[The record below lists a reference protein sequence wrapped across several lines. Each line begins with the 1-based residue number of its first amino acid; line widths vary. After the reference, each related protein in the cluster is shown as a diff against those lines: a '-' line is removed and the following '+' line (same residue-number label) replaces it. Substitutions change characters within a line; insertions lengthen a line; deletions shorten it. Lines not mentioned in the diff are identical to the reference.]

1 MTATFLHLCART
13 LASLD
18 ADRATEDNGIGFS
31 ANDTSFGHRLANS
44 DPSAWS
50 EQLTAD
56 AWHTLIRYKRQLLT
70 FGLDMDS
77 IPTPALERSSNRG
90 NNLKIVTVTDGRF
103 AIAFPYDPA
112 LVARVKAIPG
122 RRFDPDTK
130 SWSAPLSS
138 APQVSALCASAGFTA
153 SDTATTAFCSENP
166 AEAHTAPLA
175 GTVTLQQGR
184 FRLAFPYD
192 PDAVR
197 DIKDVPGRRWD
208 ADEKVWTA
216 PVSSVRRVW
225 EFCDKY
231 GIDRTAFDR
240 VPDCDPVI
248 EPDISLDDRGY
259 VIRFP
264 FDRDLVQQVRD
275 LPTATFDKMLSA
287 WRVSRS
293 AGIEVAIFAEQTS
306 AVLSDSVTDLLTEA
320 RRQLARIDKSRA
332 TDAELNIPTLNGTLL
347 PFQRAGVV
355 YALEALGYSPQPD
368 GTWSKT
374 NA

>member
-18 ADRATEDNGIGFS
+18 GDHATEDNGIGFS

-44 DPSAWS
+44 DPSGWS

-56 AWHTLIRYKRQLLT
+56 AWHTLIRYKRQLLSH
-70 FGLDMDS
+70 GLDLDT
-77 IPTPALERSSNRG
+77 IPAPTLDKSSKRG
-90 NNLKIVTVTDGRF
+90 DHLKIVTFADGWFRV
-103 AIAFPYDPA
+103 AFPYDPA
-112 LVARVKAIPG
+112 LVAKIKTIPG

-130 SWSAPLSS
+130 AWAVPASSTPL
-138 APQVSALCASAGFTA
+138 VRALCATHGFTA
-153 SDTATTAFCSENP
+153 SDTATLAFQSETP
-166 AEAHTAPLA
+166 PEAHTAPLT
-175 GTVTLQQGR
+175 GTITLQDGR

-192 PDAVR
+192 PEAVR
-197 DIKDVPGRRWD
+197 DIKAINGRRWNP
-208 ADEKVWTA
+208 DEKVWTA
-216 PVSSVRRVW
+216 PISSVRLVW
-225 EFCDKY
+225 DFCDKY

-240 VPDCDPVI
+240 VPDSDPVI
-248 EPDISLDDRGY
+248 EPDISLDAKGFI
-259 VIRFP
+259 IRFP

-293 AGIEVAIFAEQTS
+293 AGIEVALFAEQTS
-306 AVLSDSVTDLLTEA
+306 AVLAEPVNDLLSEA

-332 TDAELNIPTLNGTLL
+332 TDAELSIPTLNGTLL

-355 YALEALGYSPQPD
+355 YTLEALGYSPQPD

-374 NA
+374 